1 MNLTVCKNTKVDI
14 IIPLNI
20 SENLDKLNTSSGYFN
35 DVCYKSTSDSG
46 TDITLKNR
54 RDEFIEE
61 NKTVCQ
67 DGCDFTYYNNSI
79 KKVTYSCEVKET
91 SDNYADMKI
100 DSKKLLKNFID
111 IKNIAN
117 INILKC
123 YKSLFCIKGI
133 KHNIGSF
140 ITISIFIFHNI
151 SIFIY
156 YKFQLDKLKNK
167 INEIILCIKNLDL
180 SKNSK
185 KKNKEK
191 ENFKINKNI
200 QKFNNKKK
208 ANRYKPNKKGKGS
221 SPPNKKKS
229 KKKIMINNNINL
241 NNNMIIYNSNINI
254 ISNNKMDI
262 HKIKELMKY
271 NEGEI
276 NDLKYEKALIYD
288 NRNFCGYYLSLI
300 KTKHD
305 LIFSFCYNEDYNSK
319 IIKIDLFFIN
329 FVMNFAVNALFFT
342 DDSMHKIYEEQ
353 GKFQFLYQLPQ
364 IIYSSIISMGLNY
377 LLQLLALSEEGIL
390 EFKRNKN
397 VNNISERKI
406 KLFYKL
412 LLKSILFFISSII
425 FLLIFWYYIAMFC
438 AIYENTQMH
447 LLNDTLISFGLSLL
461 YPFWI
466 YLLPGMF
473 RIPSLLEGKKNN
485 KSNGAGKCL
494 YNFSKFLQ
502 IF

>member
-1 MNLTVCKNTKVDI
+1 
-14 IIPLNI
+14 
-20 SENLDKLNTSSGYFN
+20 
-35 DVCYKSTSDSG
+35 
-46 TDITLKNR
+46 
-54 RDEFIEE
+54 
-61 NKTVCQ
+61 
-67 DGCDFTYYNNSI
+67 
-79 KKVTYSCEVKET
+79 
-91 SDNYADMKI
+91 
-100 DSKKLLKNFID
+100 
-111 IKNIAN
+111 
-117 INILKC
+117 
-123 YKSLFCIKGI
+123 
-133 KHNIGSF
+133 
-140 ITISIFIFHNI
+140 
-151 SIFIY
+151 
-156 YKFQLDKLKNK
+156 
-167 INEIILCIKNLDL
+167 
-180 SKNSK
+180 
-185 KKNKEK
+185 
-191 ENFKINKNI
+191 
-200 QKFNNKKK
+200 
-208 ANRYKPNKKGKGS
+208 
-221 SPPNKKKS
+221 
-229 KKKIMINNNINL
+229 MINNNINL

-288 NRNFCGYYLSLI
+288 NRNFCGYYFSLI

-425 FLLIFWYYIAMFC
+425 FLVIFWYYIAMFC

-461 YPFWI
+461 YHYCILFVYI
-466 YLLPGMF
+466 YYLVYLEFLP
-473 RIPSLLEGKKNN
+473 
-485 KSNGAGKCL
+485 
-494 YNFSKFLQ
+494 Y
-502 IF
+502 